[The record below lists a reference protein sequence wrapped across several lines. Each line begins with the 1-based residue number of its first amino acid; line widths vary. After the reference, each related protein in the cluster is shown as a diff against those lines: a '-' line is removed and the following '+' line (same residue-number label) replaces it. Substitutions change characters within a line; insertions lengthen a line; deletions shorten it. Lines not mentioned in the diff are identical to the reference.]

1 MCVLITFS
9 RQNRNTLRDMSKK
22 MFPLSPYGVCIFKTY
37 PHVTVWTDGIYLQSI
52 KNMADGQPN
61 KFDINWLAY
70 FTYLKLL
77 YIKKIIKEVAHSF
90 LFMLYHQK
98 VLLNQQKKRSLQC
111 KNYCIFIV
119 SILCEMQCLVSELF
133 DRNIRT
139 SFI

>member
-70 FTYLKLL
+70 FTYLNLL
-77 YIKKIIKEVAHSF
+77 YIKKIFKVAHSF
-90 LFMLYHQK
+90 FNYVISSESFNKSTKEKKSSMQKLLY
-98 VLLNQQKKRSLQC
+98 L
-111 KNYCIFIV
+111 YCI
-119 SILCEMQCLVSELF
+119 
-133 DRNIRT
+133 NIM
-139 SFI
+139 